1 MVMMKLSILYFL
13 SIFFFMMNFELV
25 PGTAFTAAVRFRLL
39 EKIGTNGIVGPNPLL
54 VSVEYTYAMEGTHN
68 FRSTKYILNSYSIIH

>member
-1 MVMMKLSILYFL
+1 MKLSILYFL
-13 SIFFFMMNFELV
+13 SIYLFFMTNFELV

-54 VSVEYTYAMEGTHN
+54 VSIEYTYAMEGMHN
-68 FRSTKYILNSYSIIH
+68 LRSAKHLA